1 MGSNLASW
9 FRVIVLGVAFSAGL
23 PSVSLPAAPHTAIAS
38 VIPNGFGWQDEVV
51 DQLGDVGYGAS
62 FALDPSGYALC
73 WLHGTS
79 ALTSAKICW
88 AALCPQHNIQAV

>member
-38 VIPNGFGWQDEVV
+38 VIPNGFSWQDEVV
-51 DQLGDVGYGAS
+51 DQLGDVGQGAS
-62 FALDPSGYALC
+62 IWDGVAWTIDTVDRGLGADLRYARALP
-73 WLHGTS
+73 
-79 ALTSAKICW
+79 
-88 AALCPQHNIQAV
+88 